1 LILTPDLRII
11 DYGVGL
17 PGSQHDATAWKATQ
31 VPQEHNTLLGPDEWV
46 WANTAYPLQTW
57 CQAPYKR
64 PDKDIPENGHYNYYV
79 SRVCVCSGHC
89 VGFLKGRWSSL
100 HGLRLH
106 IDNPTHI
113 RFTVIW
119 VTTCIVL
126 HNFALLHEA
135 EESTGV
141 DVELNEFFH
150 DSLELLE
157 DEQRDREA
165 WDGMVDEEEA
175 ADMQLI
181 QGRLR
186 HENLK
191 QQLFDHL
198 KGSNR

>member
-1 LILTPDLRII
+1 M
-11 DYGVGL
+11 
-17 PGSQHDATAWKATQ
+17 
-31 VPQEHNTLLGPDEWV
+31 LLSPDEWV
-46 WANTAYPLQTW
+46 WADTAYPLQTW

-79 SRVCVCSGHC
+79 SRVCVRSKQC

-113 RFTVIW
+113 QFAVIW

-135 EESTGV
+135 KESAGV
-141 DVELNEFFH
+141 DVELNEFFREG
-150 DSLELLE
+150 LELLE
-157 DEQRDREA
+157 DEQRDWEA
-165 WDGMVDEEEA
+165 RNSMVDEEEA
-175 ADMQLI
+175 ADVQLI
-181 QGRLR
+181 QGRLWD
-186 HENLK
+186 ENLK

-198 KGSNR
+198 DGSDR